1 MPIKM
6 LAMIK
11 VRRIALLPLG
21 WPALALA
28 HCKTTR
34 DAQNVQM
41 NNRKDEAG
49 TTARSPAAAGAH
61 VRLKWRNLDHADRF

>member
-6 LAMIK
+6 LAIIK

-21 WPALALA
+21 WPALALV

-34 DAQNVQM
+34 DAQNMQM

-49 TTARSPAAAGAH
+49 TTAEPHAAGAH
-61 VRLKWRNLDHADRF
+61 VRLKGWNVNHANRF